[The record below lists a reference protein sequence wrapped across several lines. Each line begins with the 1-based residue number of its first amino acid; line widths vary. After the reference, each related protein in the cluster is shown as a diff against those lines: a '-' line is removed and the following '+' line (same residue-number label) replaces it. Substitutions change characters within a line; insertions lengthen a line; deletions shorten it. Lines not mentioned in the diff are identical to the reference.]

1 MVYFVVIVLVLLIVF
16 GPQYWVKIVF
26 NKYNSK
32 LYQMPGNG
40 KQFSEHLLR
49 FYEFKEVQITSTPG
63 GDFFNPVDLTLN
75 LQTDRLDT
83 NSLTSIVVA
92 AHEIGHVIQYYEKNF
107 WFNLRQ
113 KLAKFSISINR
124 VSSIVILLIP
134 FVTLIFRSPSL
145 SFFFFLLGFSG
156 LIMNVFVHLVTLPVE
171 LDASFNKALPILIAG
186 EYITSE
192 QEKAAKEILQAA
204 AYTYISAALAN
215 LLNIGRWFTVLRR

>member
-1 MVYFVVIVLVLLIVF
+1 MVYFAVILLVLLIVF
-16 GPQYWVKIVF
+16 GPQYWVKFVF

-32 LYQMPGNG
+32 SYQMPGNG

-49 FYEFKEVQITSTPG
+49 FYEFKAVQITSSPG

-75 LQTDRLDT
+75 LQTDRLNT

-113 KLAKFSISINR
+113 KLAKSSISLNR
-124 VSSIVILLIP
+124 VSSIAILLIP
-134 FVTLIFRSPSL
+134 FVTLISKSPFL
-145 SFFFFLLGFSG
+145 GFLFFLFGFSG
-156 LIMNVFVHLVTLPVE
+156 LIMNVLVHFVALPVE
-171 LDASFNKALPILIAG
+171 LDASFNKALPILKAG
-186 EYITSE
+186 EYITIE
-192 QEKAAKEILQAA
+192 QEKAAREILQAA
-204 AYTYISAALAN
+204 TLTYISAALAN